1 MALPVADQPREQRAA
16 LMHLE
21 LEDAALR
28 LFEERGF
35 GAVTVEDIASAA
47 HISVR
52 TFYRYFPAKED
63 VLQVRIERRAD
74 ALRAAL
80 AQRPADEPPLHSL
93 RVALA
98 EVVAVEDADLVRRW
112 VAVVAA
118 TPNVMRGVLG
128 GIQLKSHPVMAEF
141 FGARLGLPGDS
152 MIPTMLAAAA
162 GGVIQAVQT
171 QWFLLGGDLTT
182 RMSEAIAV
190 LEQGV
195 GADWRIPPAAHVDA
209 FLKDEKNVSDGRAH
223 ARGAGG
229 DGRPVR

>member
-1 MALPVADQPREQRAA
+1 MALPEALQPREQRLA

-21 LEDAALR
+21 LEEAALR

-80 AQRPADEPPLHSL
+80 DERPVDEPPLHSL

-98 EVVAVEDADLVRRW
+98 AVVAEEDAVLVRRW
-112 VAVVAA
+112 ISVVAA

-128 GIQLKSHPVMAEF
+128 GIQLKSHPVMADF
-141 FGARLGLPGDS
+141 FGERLGLPGEA
-152 MIPTMLAAAA
+152 MVPTMLAAAA

-171 QWFLLGGDLTT
+171 QWFLLGGDLAT
-182 RMSEAIAV
+182 RMSEGIAV
-190 LEQGV
+190 LEEGL
-195 GADWRIPPAAHVDA
+195 GA
-209 FLKDEKNVSDGRAH
+209 KE
-223 ARGAGG
+223 AR
-229 DGRPVR
+229 R